1 MTIFVVI
8 IGIANLTVFK
18 DVLSV
23 THFTTFLNLIV
34 SFDFVFRFRRDARN
48 NRRVDSMV
56 FVAVLTNLLYTPES
70 AKIRRNSALD
80 CFNSSV
86 LIF

>member
-8 IGIANLTVFK
+8 IGITNLTVFK

-23 THFTTFLNLIV
+23 THFTAFLNLIV

-48 NRRVDSMV
+48 NRRVDGMV
-56 FVAVLTNLLYTPES
+56 LVAVLTNLLYTPES
-70 AKIRRNSALD
+70 AKIRRNCALD
-80 CFNSSV
+80 CFNSSI